1 MSSVGAF
8 VILFPVLLVL
18 LLIPILIGVYV
29 YRDAKRRQMNA
40 VVWTLVAILAPT
52 FIGFIIYLLVRSNYA
67 DLACPR
73 CGTPVAP
80 EFVVCPQCGTLLRP
94 ACPSCRT
101 PVEPDWKVCPK
112 CAAPLPEEARQAA
125 APVRRKDSSLWKLLI
140 VIVLIPLLLFGLV
153 VLAMTSLTGSGAMSF
168 REVTREELQA
178 YVTED
183 QMGQIDYAVQSAE
196 LEANTACAF
205 RYTRE
210 EEGGNTYYYLLYVPG
225 GSDSPIPASASTP
238 PCSAPPSIS
247 SSTGLAAAG
256 TSMPLPPRRSIHRGS
271 NSPSAATGTTARF
284 GMWTS
289 TPRPMSSRFPKFHPL
304 NPAPIRD
311 ILMSTE

>member
-153 VLAMTSLTGSGAMSF
+153 VLAMTSLTGSGSMSF

-183 QMGQIDYAVQSAE
+183 QMAQIDYAVQSAE

-225 GSDSPIPASASTP
+225 GSDSPYSSFGQHTSLFGTTIDIELYWTSRSGNFYAIASSAEHPPRIKLTVGGDRYDCQIWDVDFNPTP
-238 PCSAPPSIS
+238 YVFDVNSIPSI
-247 SSTGLAAAG
+247 
-256 TSMPLPPRRSIHRGS
+256 
-271 NSPSAATGTTARF
+271 
-284 GMWTS
+284 
-289 TPRPMSSRFPKFHPL
+289 
-304 NPAPIRD
+304 D
-311 ILMSTE
+311 